1 MKDKNYMSMQQ
12 VCILSYPKQC
22 VHRQACGHS
31 VRLGCQSVCV
41 RVCVC
46 HGETRRVDFFSPL
59 SLPPSLAPCQFYIPP
74 LYFPFLHAAPDVKA
88 VKY

>member
-41 RVCVC
+41 RVCVYVMEKRE
-46 HGETRRVDFFSPL
+46 GWIFFL
-59 SLPPSLAPCQFYIPP
+59 PSLFLPRSRYVSSISHPSIFHFYMQ
-74 LYFPFLHAAPDVKA
+74 LQM
-88 VKY
+88 